1 MRNLWSASGIT
12 LTVDSEGFISAKHK
26 YQGDL
31 IIDGEYDTKE
41 ECRRDAVNVLK
52 HKKHKKQ
59 EQAASAHINKTFF
72 S

>member
-1 MRNLWSASGIT
+1 MINGWLVSDIT
-12 LTVDSEGFISAKHK
+12 MTTDSEGFISAEHK